1 MPSPLGHAL
10 AGLAVH
16 ALVARRREDLWSA
29 PRLALTVA
37 AAVAPDLDLL
47 GRFVDGRN
55 HHQMQTH
62 SVGFAVIAGLAALLV
77 ARLAGW
83 PRASALGGAAGL
95 AWLSH
100 VVLDYLGEDT
110 HPPIG
115 LMALWPFTS
124 AYFHCPRSVFLD
136 IGRTLEWRTVAH
148 DALAALVEVAL
159 LAPPCFVAWLW
170 RLRRTA

>member
-1 MPSPLGHAL
+1 MPSPLGHTL

-16 ALVARRREDLWSA
+16 ALAARRREDLWSL
-29 PRLALTVA
+29 PRLGLTVG

-47 GRFVDGRN
+47 LRLVDGRN

-62 SVGFAVIAGLAALLV
+62 SIGFAMIAAVAGALV

-83 PRASALGGAAGL
+83 PRPAGMGAATGL

-115 LMALWPFTS
+115 LLALWPFS
-124 AYFHCPRSVFLD
+124 PGYFHFPHPIFLD
-136 IGRTLEWRTVAH
+136 IGRTLEWRTVVH
-148 DALAALVEVAL
+148 DALAALVELAL
-159 LAPPCFVAWLW
+159 LAPMCFLAWRW
-170 RLRRTA
+170 RMRRTA